1 MDMKNFY
8 KNATTITGVLI
19 IINVI
24 VGLKFDYKWSDYI
37 NGVLVVALILTG
49 SNYFSQ
55 KNTTHSNTVS
65 NKEE

>member
-1 MDMKNFY
+1 MNKYFY

-37 NGVLVVALILTG
+37 NGVLAVVLILTG

-55 KNTTHSNTVS
+55 KNTTHSNAVS

>member
-1 MDMKNFY
+1 MKIIY

-37 NGVLVVALILTG
+37 NGVLVVVLILTG

>member
-1 MDMKNFY
+1 MKNFY

-24 VGLKFDYKWSDYI
+24 DGLKFDYKWSDYI
-37 NGVLVVALILTG
+37 NGVLVVVLILTG

-55 KNTTHSNTVS
+55 KNTTYSNAAS
-65 NKEE
+65 DKEE